1 MSEARKVLE
10 MPQLGTR
17 VEFLRT
23 ADETGGE
30 VLEMEVTGHPR
41 GFLSQRHIHPAQT
54 ERLEMVSGA
63 MKVSMNGHEH
73 VVHEGESIEVPPG
86 TPHTQTP
93 VGGGPGRIRIEVRP
107 ARNTQEFL
115 ERLAELCSA
124 GKIGRRGFPQ
134 PLAGAELIL
143 EHADAGYASGPPLRV
158 QQAVARTVLRVARL
172 SRPYVFVDEW
182 DVAASP
188 ESVFDA
194 LADATSYPQWW
205 RPVYIDVTADGPARV
220 GTTAM
225 QHFKGRLPYHLHTRS
240 RITKFDPPRTVTA
253 EVDGDLRGR
262 GVWTLTPTAT
272 GTHVR
277 FDWQV
282 NADRKLLRILTPVLR
297 PALRANHNWAIAR
310 AIEGLEPYARSAD
323 AAAGRSAAARPDH
336 RRSRG
341 SREELALRAV

>member
-1 MSEARKVLE
+1 MSQARKVLD

-23 ADETGGE
+23 ADQTGGE
-30 VLEMEVTGHPR
+30 LLEMEVTGQPR
-41 GFLSQRHIHPAQT
+41 GFLSQRHLHPTQT

-63 MKVSMNGHEH
+63 MKVSINRQQH
-73 VVHEGESIEVPPG
+73 VLREGESIEVPPG
-86 TPHTQTP
+86 APHTQTP
-93 VGGGPGRIRIEVRP
+93 IGDGPGRIRIQVRP
-107 ARNTQEFL
+107 AGQTQEFL
-115 ERLAELCSA
+115 EHLAELCRT
-124 GKIGRRGFPQ
+124 GKLGRRGFPQ

-143 EHADAGYASGPPLRV
+143 GYADAGHASGPPLRL
-158 QQAVARTVLRVARL
+158 QQAIARMILRVARL

-182 DVAASP
+182 DVAASA
-188 ESVFDA
+188 ESVFEA
-194 LADATSYPQWW
+194 LADATTYPQWW
-205 RPVYIDVTADGPARV
+205 RPVYIDVASDGTVKA
-220 GTTAM
+220 GTTST

-240 RITKFDPPRTVTA
+240 RITEFDPPRTVTA
-253 EVDGDLRGR
+253 DVDGDLRGR
-262 GVWTLTPTAT
+262 GVWTLTPTAS

-282 NADRKLLRILTPVLR
+282 HADRKLLRILTPVVR

-323 AAAGRSAAARPDH
+323 MAAGRSAAASADH
-336 RRSRG
+336 RRGGR

>member
-1 MSEARKVLE
+1 MSQARHVLD

-17 VEFLRT
+17 VELLRT
-23 ADETGGE
+23 GDETGGD

-41 GFLSQRHIHPAQT
+41 GFLAQRHVHPTQT
-54 ERLEMVSGA
+54 ERLEMVSGG
-63 MKVSMNGHEH
+63 MKVVMNGQEH
-73 VVHEGESIEVPPG
+73 VLDEGESIEVPPG

-93 VGGGPGRIRIEVRP
+93 IGDGPGRIRIEVRP
-107 ARNTQEFL
+107 AGNTQEFL
-115 ERLAELCSA
+115 EHLAELCSD
-124 GKIGRRGFPQ
+124 GKVGRRGFPH
-134 PLAGAELIL
+134 PVAGAELIL
-143 EHADAGYASGPPLRV
+143 EYADTGHASGPPLRL
-158 QQAVARTVLRVARL
+158 QQGIARMILRVARL

-205 RPVYIDVTADGPARV
+205 RPVYVDVNADGPPQI
-220 GTTAM
+220 GTTSM

-240 RITKFDPPRTVTA
+240 RITEFDPPRTVAA

-262 GVWTLTPTAT
+262 GVWTLTPTAS

-277 FDWQV
+277 FDWRV
-282 NADRKLLRILTPVLR
+282 HADRKLLRLLTPVLR
-297 PALRANHNWAIAR
+297 PALRSNHNWAIAR

-323 AAAGRSAAARPDH
+323 LAAGRSVATAADH
-336 RRSRG
+336 RRGGR
-341 SREELALRAV
+341 SREELSLRAV